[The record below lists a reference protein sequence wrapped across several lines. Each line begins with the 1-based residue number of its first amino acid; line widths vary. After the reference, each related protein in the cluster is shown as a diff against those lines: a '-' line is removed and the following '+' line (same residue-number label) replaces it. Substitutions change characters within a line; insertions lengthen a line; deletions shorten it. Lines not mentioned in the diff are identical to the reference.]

1 MNLVNDFDSLLENI
15 FEGRKDLAV
24 FVVGGRCYYLA
35 DDKENFCIDVR
46 PEYREYV
53 ERGVMDGDLYDAAI
67 SAFRGGVPVLDVN
80 TFQRYLDNNGVEVYS
95 SAWMGDFFKYG
106 HSVAYFA
113 EFYRHIEDVLSGS
126 AEARLDEWDK
136 LRMRLPRFYINL
148 DDRTFQHVDWDRSH
162 ESYVPSD
169 WNAKASS
176 EFGELIP
183 SEEKYWIVDGM
194 DFWRLQSQG

>member
-1 MNLVNDFDSLLENI
+1 MSSVNDFDDLLDDI
-15 FEGRKDLAV
+15 FEGRRDLAV
-24 FVVGGRCYYLA
+24 FIVGGRYYYLA

-46 PEYREYV
+46 PEYRGYV
-53 ERGVMDGDLYDAAI
+53 ERGVMDSSLYDAAI
-67 SAFRGGVPVLDVN
+67 SAFRGGVPVLNVN
-80 TFQRYLDNNGVEVYS
+80 TFQSYLDATEVKVRS
-95 SAWMGDFFKYG
+95 SAWMSDFFQYG

-113 EFYRHIEDVLSGS
+113 EFYKHMEDVLSGR

-136 LRMRLPRFYINL
+136 LRMRLPRFYINF
-148 DDRTFQHVDWDRSH
+148 DDKTLQHVDWDRSH

-183 SEEKYWIVDGM
+183 NEEKYWIVDGM